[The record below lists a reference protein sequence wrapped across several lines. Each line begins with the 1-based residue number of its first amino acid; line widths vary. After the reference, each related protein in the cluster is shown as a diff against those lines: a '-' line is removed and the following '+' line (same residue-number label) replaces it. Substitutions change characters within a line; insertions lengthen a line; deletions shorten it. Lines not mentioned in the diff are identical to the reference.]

1 MSTVGALP
9 AAVCPASSLRFP
21 CVNAPRRR
29 SVPARVR
36 TRTVFAH
43 TNSRTQLLLQDSF
56 ARFGGAAGSN
66 SMSAMADAPSMAAS
80 IAWMSDRS
88 AAASSRTATRDL
100 VAAAKE
106 GDTAAFGI
114 LVDLYQQRV
123 FRAATSLL
131 GSESDARDAVQ
142 EVFLKAYRYFS
153 KFDDSRELAPWL
165 YKITTNVCRDMAR
178 SKRRHQ
184 GAPIEEQR
192 LVSASPGPFERVA
205 RREQRHLTRLALA
218 RLPYKERAA
227 ITLRDLEGLAT
238 RDVARILGTTQATVR
253 SQISSGRAKLR
264 RSILGDA
271 RRKP

>member
-1 MSTVGALP
+1 MFGTCSHERIRAQSCWCKIDLHEM
-9 AAVCPASSLRFP
+9 AVRG
-21 CVNAPRRR
+21 V
-29 SVPARVR
+29 VI
-36 TRTVFAH
+36 
-43 TNSRTQLLLQDSF
+43 D
-56 ARFGGAAGSN
+56 
-66 SMSAMADAPSMAAS
+66 MSAMEDTPSTATS
-80 IAWMSDRS
+80 IAWMSEES
-88 AAASSRTATRDL
+88 AAGSSPTAIRHL
-100 VAAAKE
+100 VAAAKQ
-106 GDTAAFGI
+106 GDTAAFGS
-114 LVDLYQQRV
+114 LVDLYQQRI
-123 FRAATSLL
+123 FRTATSLL

-178 SKRRHQ
+178 AKRRHQ
-184 GAPIEEQR
+184 GVPIEVQR
-192 LVSASPGPFERVA
+192 LVSTSPGPFERAA
-205 RREQRHLTRLALA
+205 RREQRHLTRIALA

-264 RSILGDA
+264 LSILGDE